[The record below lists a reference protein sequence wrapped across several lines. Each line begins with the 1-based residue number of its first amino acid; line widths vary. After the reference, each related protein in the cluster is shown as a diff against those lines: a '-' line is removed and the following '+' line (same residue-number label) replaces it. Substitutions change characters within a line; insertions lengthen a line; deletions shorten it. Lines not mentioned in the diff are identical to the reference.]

1 MAGSLSDYAE
11 RALLRQL
18 FRNTTAP
25 QPATVYVALFT
36 ASPTDANTGTEVSGG
51 SYARVAVPTGTAGT
65 GAGSGWADPGA
76 SGAISTNNNAAI
88 TFPTPTANWG
98 TVTQIGVYDAATV
111 GNLLCWGDLSTS
123 RTINNGDSAPSF
135 AISALSI
142 SLD

>member
-1 MAGSLSDYAE
+1 MGSKSDYLE
-11 RALLRQL
+11 RAMLRQI
-18 FRNTTAP
+18 FRNTAGP
-25 QPATVYVALFT
+25 QPGTVYVSLHT
-36 ASPTDANTGTEVSGG
+36 ASVTDAGSGAEVTGG
-51 SYARVAVPTGTAGT
+51 SYARVAVSTGTSGT

-98 TVTQIGVYDAATV
+98 TVTSMGVWDASTA
-111 GNLLCWGDLSTS
+111 GNLLYWADLSTS

-142 SLD
+142 SED